1 MNPPLSHC
9 LSLCLCLCLWGTAL
23 PSQAQSQPQ
32 PQQDRSAERA
42 ARRQQQQMQALQ
54 QQVTQAEADK
64 AKLEQERSA
73 IAKQLQD
80 RTQASARAG
89 AAQRAVSE
97 RVKALEA
104 EKEQLTLRVAELL
117 AAADVQRRQAEQAV
131 ALKDGELLQAAQAG
145 KVQAAE
151 RDQWQQRFGEQARLV
166 VECSN
171 KNDRLVRI
179 SAELLGR
186 WQSKGFV
193 DVLRQREPVLGFND
207 VQIFNLVQEYRD
219 KTDSERFTPRVERN

>member
-1 MNPPLSHC
+1 M
-9 LSLCLCLCLWGTAL
+9 
-23 PSQAQSQPQ
+23 PSQAQAQAQAQ

-42 ARRQQQQMQALQ
+42 ARRQQQQMLALQ

-64 AKLEQERSA
+64 AKLELERSD
-73 IAKQLQD
+73 IAKQLQE
-80 RTQASARAG
+80 RSLASARAG
-89 AAQRAVSE
+89 AAQRAVIE

-117 AAADVQRRQAEQAV
+117 ASAEAQRRQGEEAMARKE
-131 ALKDGELLQAAQAG
+131 GELLQAAQAG
-145 KVQAAE
+145 KTQAAE
-151 RDQWQQRFGEQARLV
+151 RDQWQQRFGEQVRLV
-166 VECSN
+166 TECSN

-186 WQSKGFV
+186 WQGKGVV
-193 DVLRQREPVLGFND
+193 DALRQQEPVLGFND
-207 VQIFNLVQEYRD
+207 VQLFNLVQEYRD